1 VIRYLLLAA
10 YTIALLS
17 IGITSDWQAVSESN
31 GAMHTSLALTH
42 VRMGLR
48 TTRGQSFFR
57 ETQTGAMRPY
67 SHHPPGVDLL
77 LAAAFAATR
86 SSSPAVARAVMI
98 AFHTGTMLLL
108 ALLLSRFVSPA
119 LATFGAFAAASLPM
133 SAFFGRMVNYEAPCL
148 FAVVLLLL
156 GYAKRKADAS
166 PAALAL
172 TGCAIVLGMLLDW
185 PIVLFAGALVA
196 VEVIASR
203 RDADWPLVA
212 TIAGVTAA
220 MTILNASHVWFAAQG
235 AFAEMH
241 GYVSSDWPWN
251 GRNFSLAQFVW
262 RLMTWF
268 AWLFTCTGAIAFA
281 ATFVALFARRWSAGA
296 LRRIVAAS
304 IIAPAVY
311 VVAAPGWA
319 FVHPYWMFYFLPAVA
334 ISLTLLSQFV
344 WERARAGNTTMRA
357 ATVVFAIEMIA
368 TSAHTLTRLHRT
380 VNPYDVEQTRYFRTT
395 FLAP

>member
-1 VIRYLLLAA
+1 VIRYVLLAA

-17 IGITSDWQAVSESN
+17 IGITSDWHSVSESN

-48 TTRGQSFFR
+48 ATRGHSFFR
-57 ETQTGAMRPY
+57 DTRTGAMQLY

-98 AFHTGTMLLL
+98 AFHTGTILLL
-108 ALLLSRFVSPA
+108 AALLSRFFSPA
-119 LATFGAFAAASLPM
+119 IATFGAFAAATLPM

-148 FAVVLLLL
+148 FAVMLLLL
-156 GYAKRKADAS
+156 GYAKRKTDRS
-166 PAALAL
+166 RAALAL
-172 TGCAIVLGMLLDW
+172 TSGAIVLGMLLDW
-185 PIVLFAGALVA
+185 PIILFAGALIA
-196 VEVIASR
+196 VELIAGR
-203 RDADWPLVA
+203 RRADWPLIATLVGATVA
-212 TIAGVTAA
+212 MA
-220 MTILNASHVWFAAQG
+220 ILDASHAWFAAQS
-235 AFAEMH
+235 AFTEMR

-251 GRNFSLAQFVW
+251 GRHFTLAQFVW

-268 AWLFTCTGAIAFA
+268 AWLFTGTGAIAFA
-281 ATFVALFARRWSAGA
+281 AAFVSLFTPRWET
-296 LRRIVAAS
+296 LQRIVAAS
-304 IIAPAVY
+304 MLAPAIY
-311 VVAAPGWA
+311 VAAAPGWSI
-319 FVHPYWMFYFLPAVA
+319 VHPYWMFYFLPAVA
-334 ISLTLLSQFV
+334 IALTSLAQFV
-344 WERARAGNTTMRA
+344 WERARAGNTLMRA
-357 ATVVFAIEMIA
+357 AAVVFVVEIIA